1 MHKRHTLPLKE
12 VCAVSVLKKQWLLPI
27 AIGAAAGVINGL
39 FGAGGGLLLV
49 PLLIGVCKL
58 PPKTAFAT
66 SLCITLP
73 LSLVSLAVY
82 WFRGNVDFMAALPYL
97 IGGAIGGIGGGL
109 LMGRMDVK
117 WLRLLLCGFLLYGG
131 VKAVMLW

>member
-1 MHKRHTLPLKE
+1 MCISTY
-12 VCAVSVLKKQWLLPI
+12 LLPA

-49 PLLIGVCKL
+49 PLCIGVCKFE
-58 PPKTAFAT
+58 PKTAFAT
-66 SLCITLP
+66 SVAVMLV
-73 LSLVSLAVY
+73 LSLVSLSVHAV
-82 WFRGNVDFMAALPYL
+82 RGHVDFMAALPYAV
-97 IGGAIGGIGGGL
+97 GGILGGIGGGL

-117 WLRLLLCGFLLYGG
+117 WLRLILVGFLLYGG